1 MMRMIISITILLL
14 ILLTAC
20 SFTTAST
27 DKKASEQSKGDNETQ
42 LNFEI
47 ESIIEEYEDYR
58 LAVHYPQTSNDQLN
72 QIIVDYVKKNIAK
85 FKQDSYQLKQE
96 ENSKEPHEFNIDF
109 ELLHT
114 SGGIVSIEF
123 KEVVDFGGEHPV
135 IGNSVLNFDVSK
147 GKRLKVAHLFKKDS
161 DYLGKLSEYV
171 INQLLINERLESGFD
186 EDWVKR
192 SILPQ
197 EESFQKF
204 SFNEDGMTF
213 YYQPSNEKKT
223 APVVKV
229 TVPQYQLSDIM
240 KERYSQALKHNN
252 PEQEPLSKNLSSSFK
267 DTKRSTKQ
275 LRKRQKDKQIA
286 LTFDDGPHPIV
297 TKQVLEELETY
308 GGKATFF
315 VLGNRLAY
323 YPELVKQI
331 AASGHEIGN
340 HSWNHRE
347 LTRLEPSAIEEQLHR
362 TSAKLEELTGKH
374 PRIVKAPYGHVNKE
388 VQQVAGLP
396 IINSHNIETWRLSEP
411 QSIIKEVMA
420 KAEDGAI
427 ISLQEASPYVD
438 KVIEPLL
445 RRLDEEGY
453 QFVTV
458 SELKKEEQT
467 DMAGAVPVLAWLP

>member
-1 MMRMIISITILLL
+1 MIISITILLL

-20 SFTTAST
+20 STAST
-27 DKKASEQSKGDNETQ
+27 DKKASGQSEGNKDTQ

-72 QIIVDYVKKNIAK
+72 QIILDYVKKNIAN

-96 ENSKEPHEFNIDF
+96 ENSKASHEFNIDF

-123 KEVVDFGGEHPV
+123 KEVTDFGTDQPV
-135 IGNSVLNFDVSK
+135 IGNSVLNFDLSK
-147 GKRLKVAHLFKKDS
+147 GKRLKLAHLFKKDS
-161 DYLGKLSEYV
+161 DYLSKLSEYV
-171 INQLLINERLESGFD
+171 INQLRTNERLEAGFD
-186 EDWVKR
+186 EGWIKR

-197 EESFQKF
+197 EESFQVF
-204 SFNEDGMTF
+204 SFNEDGITL
-213 YYQPSNEKKT
+213 YYQPSNKEKK

-229 TVPQYQLSDIM
+229 TVPEYQLIDIM

-252 PEQEPLSKNLSSSFK
+252 PEPLSKNLSSSSK
-267 DTKRSTKQ
+267 DIQQSTKQ
-275 LRKRQKDKQIA
+275 LRDRQKNKRIA

-308 GGKATFF
+308 GGNATFF

-362 TSAKLEELTGKH
+362 TSAKLEELTGKY

-396 IINSHNIETWRLSEP
+396 IINNSHDIETWRLADP
-411 QSIIKEVMA
+411 QSIINEVMT

-445 RRLDEEGY
+445 RRLNEEGY

-458 SELKKEEQT
+458 SELRKEEQT
-467 DMAGAVPVLAWLP
+467 DMAGAPPVLAWLP